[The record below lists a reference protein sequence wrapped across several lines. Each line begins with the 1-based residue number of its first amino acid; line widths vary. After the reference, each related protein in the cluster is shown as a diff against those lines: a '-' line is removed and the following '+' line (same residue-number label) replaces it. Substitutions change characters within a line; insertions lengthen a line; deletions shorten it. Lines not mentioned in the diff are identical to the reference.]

1 MSTTSPTLLHR
12 TRWWALSLLLTVCA
26 VAVTYPQLRELE
38 HMNQLPRNMK
48 LTAFDPHRPGFEC
61 VHEASKVPPI
71 DPQAQEWFEQGLV
84 LSNQEWY
91 EDDDWAGAA
100 ALWHKAAERQHWKA
114 MMNLA
119 SLYANGRGEGKLR
132 VERDLER
139 AVLIT
144 EEAMRLGIPAA
155 YDFMGT
161 LHWEGRGVNGDAS
174 RAYAFWQLAAD
185 MGSPSA
191 MAYLG
196 KALRASYNNPNE
208 GFWANRTVA
217 LKMLECGMAQ
227 GHGKAAFELGVILDG
242 TGEYSRALQALHSA
256 TRFGSA
262 EAAGYMA
269 ASFRAGDPL
278 VGRAKD
284 PVRADRY
291 STLGDA
297 LRRNPD
303 LRLPNLDKVL
313 PLPPAPLPQWD
324 GQRESLINAAKGV
337 RPKPQP
343 VTTSAHQLPPQDRA
357 HIPPGHDLQ
366 VPAHLSRFARRPVPG
381 FTTALED
388 PTRAPGMAHAPV
400 AGYWQPRVLPANAY
414 DDPYT
419 SHLRRELADLPPM
432 RFGEHER
439 MQLAMRGTTLAHED
453 SAHALVQWH
462 FMGMAVPQRLPQD
475 WLAQAGT
482 VRAIDTATRTT
493 CASGQPC
500 PQSGIWQPYALDP
513 SHPMAHVLST
523 APLNESWKR
532 QAFVPQGE
540 RMPRL
545 RAQGFPMEDE
555 QVGWWLMQAGEAGF
569 DAPTKV

>member
-1 MSTTSPTLLHR
+1 VNLKKANPLRQRHR
-12 TRWWALSLLLTVCA
+12 VPAWALALLLAVCA
-26 VAVTYPQLRELE
+26 LAFTYPQLRELE

-196 KALRASYNNPNE
+196 KALQASYNNPNE

-227 GHGKAAFELGVILDG
+227 GYGQAAFELGVAINGDDKELDEDYG
-242 TGEYSRALQALHSA
+242 LALLALHSA
-256 TRFGSA
+256 VKFGSA
-262 EAAGYMA
+262 KAADALSAQFAAGK
-269 ASFRAGDPL
+269 PI
-278 VGRAKD
+278 VGSAVD
-284 PVRADRY
+284 DVRAERY
-291 STLGDA
+291 GTLGDA

-357 HIPPGHDLQ
+357 HIPPGHTLQ
-366 VPAHLSRFARRPVPG
+366 VPGPLASLARRSLAG
-381 FTTALED
+381 FTAPLED
-388 PTRAPGMAHAPV
+388 NTRPPGLAYAPA
-400 AGYWQPRVLPANAY
+400 AGYWQARVLP
-414 DDPYT
+414 
-419 SHLRRELADLPPM
+419 
-432 RFGEHER
+432 EHPCKACMEKAVR
-439 MQLAMRGTTLAHED
+439 SGSPLLLAH
-453 SAHALVQWH
+453 
-462 FMGMAVPQRLPQD
+462 P
-475 WLAQAGT
+475 
-482 VRAIDTATRTT
+482 
-493 CASGQPC
+493 
-500 PQSGIWQPYALDP
+500 
-513 SHPMAHVLST
+513 
-523 APLNESWKR
+523 
-532 QAFVPQGE
+532 
-540 RMPRL
+540 
-545 RAQGFPMEDE
+545 
-555 QVGWWLMQAGEAGF
+555 
-569 DAPTKV
+569 